1 MKTNIMLLACLLISF
16 AAMSQSAREISDKA
30 AKTVEIS
37 TFEMAQ
43 TLKIIDAKGNERIRE
58 TSSKSLKTADGTK
71 TLMVFNAPADVAGT
85 SMLIYDYDVKEDDM
99 WIYLPALR
107 KTRRIVSTEK
117 GQSFMGSEFTNA
129 DMGKPNPDDFN
140 YALLAETNVE
150 GVACYSVEMTV
161 KNKDVARQ
169 LGYSKKIN
177 YIDKTKFVVYKIDHY
192 DASGKLLKTLSLSNY
207 ELIDAAKKKYF
218 ARNMQMMN
226 HQTKR
231 KSIIVIDN
239 INTKTSIDEKSLSPT
254 MLGAG

>member
-1 MKTNIMLLACLLISF
+1 MLLACLLISF

-43 TLKIIDAKGNERIRE
+43 TLKIIDAKGNERIQK

-129 DMGKPNPDDFN
+129 DMSKPNIDDFE
-140 YALLAETNVE
+140 YKIISSETIN
-150 GVACYSVEMTV
+150 GKACHVIEATP
-161 KNKDVARQ
+161 A
-169 LGYSKKIN
+169 SKESLNSNGFSRKVS
-177 YIDKTKFVVYKIDHY
+177 YIDKENYLCYKIEYY
-192 DASGKLLKTLSLSNY
+192 DLKGRHLKTQIIGDYRAVEGGNFFYY
-207 ELIDAAKKKYF
+207 EMEMK
-218 ARNMQMMN
+218 NEQN
-226 HQTKR
+226 GR
-231 KSIIVIDN
+231 KSVLVTD
-239 INTKTSIDEKSLSPT
+239 KFKAQSQMSEAQFSPSN
-254 MLGAG
+254 LDK